1 MSKTTSKKKVNNRKD
16 SHGQVLRVG
25 EYERPNGRY
34 EFKYKGFDCKMHSI
48 YAHSLVDLRRTEN
61 EIRFQIDQGYDPTR
75 AKNITLNEMF
85 DIYINAK
92 HGIADST
99 RNNYIYNYNR
109 FVREGF
115 GKRRIGKINFMHV
128 QEFLFSLLEQ
138 DLLNANTLEGVGTQ
152 IGAALNYAVKL
163 RYIPT
168 NPAKDCM
175 RDIKKSKLWD
185 GKERKRDALTHDQQ
199 RRFSQYY
206 MNHEVLG
213 GWKNVITFLL
223 GTGCRIGET
232 LGLTWEDIDFE
243 AREIHIRRALLYRP
257 DRNGKCKMFISTPK
271 TSAGT
276 RTIPML
282 DEVYDALIDER
293 LLQLEF
299 FGGETGTVDG
309 VTGFVFTQVN
319 GVPYKPQEINKGI
332 DRLIKAYNAEEE
344 ISAARERRE
353 AVLLPHFSAHH
364 LRHTYCTRL
373 CETDL
378 PIKQIQDYMGHC
390 DLRTTSNIYA
400 EVNPEARRK
409 SLTKM
414 EGRIIL

>member
-1 MSKTTSKKKVNNRKD
+1 MASTYKKKVNNRKD

-34 EFKYKGFDCKMHSI
+34 EFKYKGHDYKMHSI
-48 YAHSLVDLRRTEN
+48 YAGSLPELRRAEN
-61 EIRFQIDQGYDPTR
+61 EIRVLIDRGYDPAR
-75 AKNITLNEMF
+75 AQTITLNEMF

-92 HGIADST
+92 HGIADQT
-99 RNNYIYNYNR
+99 RVNYEYYYNH
-109 FVREGF
+109 FVRDSF
-115 GKRRIGKINFMHV
+115 GKRRIAKINFMHV
-128 QEFLFSLLEQ
+128 QEFLFSLLEK
-138 DLLNANTLEGVGTQ
+138 DMLNANTLEGVGTQ

-175 RDIKKSKLWD
+175 REIKKSKLWD
-185 GKERKRDALTHDQQ
+185 GNERKRDALTHDQQ

-232 LGLTWEDIDFE
+232 LGLTWDDIDFE
-243 AREIHIRRALLYRP
+243 EREIHIRRALLYRP
-257 DRNGKCKMFISTPK
+257 DRKGKCRMFISSPK
-271 TSAGT
+271 TSAGV

-282 DEVYDALIDER
+282 EEVYDALVDER
-293 LLQLEF
+293 LLQLQF
-299 FGGETGTVDG
+299 CDGETGTVDG
-309 VTGFVFTQVN
+309 VTNFVFTQVN
-319 GVPYKPQEINKGI
+319 GEPYKPQEINKGI
-332 DRLIKAYNAEEE
+332 ARLIKAYNEEE
-344 ISAARERRE
+344 DVKAAKERRE
-353 AVLLPHFSAHH
+353 PVLLPHFSAHH

-378 PIKQIQDYMGHC
+378 PLKQIQDYMGHC